1 MERTLQDTGVN
12 GVKELSFFYTNRVLR
27 YNHRLR
33 RQGEHLHNECLKATH
48 EWSRSRKKEA
58 SSSKMMMQWD
68 DSEGG
73 ESSGNEVNDGDHS
86 YKKYKN
92 FINANY
98 LFFFCFFNTFLFVLE
113 FCRPLKVQQI
123 WKKLISYI
131 WKIMP
136 LSWVIF
142 KK

>member
-92 FINANY
+92 FINAKY
-98 LFFFCFFNTFLFVLE
+98 LFFLFFQYIYFRFRVLPSIE
-113 FCRPLKVQQI
+113 STTNMEEANQLHLEDNASILGNF
-123 WKKLISYI
+123 
-131 WKIMP
+131 
-136 LSWVIF
+136 
-142 KK
+142 